1 HGALEIEAR
10 ETRATGRRQNLE
22 GRIDPCVRFLSSCP
36 DCGGTA
42 RFGHLDMRAQ
52 VEVPSALRPDTPRS
66 VSPKRATSPTL
77 SFDIF
82 HQLIPIL
89 ESKRTGDQKLSIG
102 QRQRITFI
110 L

>member
-1 HGALEIEAR
+1 MTVGLGVAVYRPWSCALAHFGPID
-10 ETRATGRRQNLE
+10 RRSQVILRNLQ
-22 GRIDPCVRFLSSCP
+22 RTD
-36 DCGGTA
+36 T
-42 RFGHLDMRAQ
+42 Q
-52 VEVPSALRPDTPRS
+52 TDTPTDT
-66 VSPKRATSPTL
+66 PKRATLPTL

>member
-1 HGALEIEAR
+1 MPSLAR
-10 ETRATGRRQNLE
+10 VGL
-22 GRIDPCVRFLSSCP
+22 I
-36 DCGGTA
+36 
-42 RFGHLDMRAQ
+42 DMRAQ
-52 VEVPSALRPDTPRS
+52 AEVPSALRTDTPRS